1 MGTISVST
9 TIAKDAQQQKV
20 SGDFYRQYFWKD
32 DDVRDAGFL
41 RFIVD
46 NIGHERLV
54 AASTLLDIGSGSGK
68 FSILLKRTYPHF
80 RIEALDISP
89 DNINTI
95 EENVRKAGTEI
106 TTKEG
111 SALDSPYDEGIF
123 DIVLCIY
130 RLQRTPDP
138 HLGFLEAARVTAPS
152 GCALYSIGRKNELG
166 IIHQKTRGLLGSVP
180 PSPRRSTVLPFV
192 PLYWSLLKTTGKRKA
207 SEVDLTIDLVD
218 WLYNPLQKFVPEEK
232 IPAWFEEAGLTYT
245 SVGFTGL
252 LRSMLICRGIKQGAQ
267 L

>member
-1 MGTISVST
+1 INGHLGPCSSIVRIQHTENGCPHNRHLPEKAVPTNRKHRLPGPPSRDSGLGVPPIFHPRMGTISVST

-46 NIGHERLV
+46 NVGHEHLV

-80 RIEALDISP
+80 WIEALDISP

-152 GCALYSIGRKNELG
+152 GCALYQSG
-166 IIHQKTRGLLGSVP
+166 
-180 PSPRRSTVLPFV
+180 
-192 PLYWSLLKTTGKRKA
+192 GK
-207 SEVDLTIDLVD
+207 
-218 WLYNPLQKFVPEEK
+218 
-232 IPAWFEEAGLTYT
+232 
-245 SVGFTGL
+245 
-252 LRSMLICRGIKQGAQ
+252 
-267 L
+267 